1 MPRELIGLFIF
12 VFVLFLMQSLGGVFQ
27 IRNFKK
33 SIRRVHKLGNV
44 GIGQKR
50 GRFFNGY
57 LVILACDNNRII
69 TGCEIM
75 DGKTFLAK
83 CHPIDTLIGKKLVGV
98 SIDSFLEDFRS
109 MDEKEQK
116 RYRGYIQALEALET
130 RFDKAEADDELVTAD

>member
-1 MPRELIGLFIF
+1 
-12 VFVLFLMQSLGGVFQ
+12 
-27 IRNFKK
+27 
-33 SIRRVHKLGNV
+33 
-44 GIGQKR
+44 
-50 GRFFNGY
+50 
-57 LVILACDNNRII
+57 
-69 TGCEIM
+69 M

>member
-1 MPRELIGLFIF
+1 MSTELMMLFAVVLALF
-12 VFVLFLMQSLGGVFQ
+12 VMQSLGGVFQ

-33 SIRRVHKLGNV
+33 AVHRVHKLGNV

-57 LVILACDNNRII
+57 LVILACDNDRKI
-69 TGCEIM
+69 TGCEVM
-75 DGKTFLAK
+75 DGKTILAK

-98 SIDSFLEDFRS
+98 SIDACLEDFRS

-116 RYRGYIQALEALET
+116 RYRGYIQALEALEK